1 MNSHLLPLFISYRSS
16 GEKLIKYQ
24 ANSSCVIMSLIL
36 MTPLFYKA
44 LISRG
49 ETWCWSLLGLKGLTN
64 LWALCDAK
72 NNGVW
77 PQASS
82 TLANAPDAS
91 NTAAQSKWPKYAAW
105 WSGVLPNLIKKG
117 AVKYHCWP
125 WIGPEWRNVSELM
138 QHNGRE
144 KDDTKM

>member
-1 MNSHLLPLFISYRSS
+1 MHPTPSHPVPSHTNLSEAAHPHPKIPKIPPRPDPLKQDYDSMSMNSQKPYSS
-16 GEKLIKYQ
+16 I
-24 ANSSCVIMSLIL
+24 NTII
-36 MTPLFYKA
+36 
-44 LISRG
+44 
-49 ETWCWSLLGLKGLTN
+49 LTN

-138 QHNGRE
+138 QHNVRE